1 VPSVEQSWRLSR
13 THLAGQ
19 SSRHIIQPHGHQ
31 RLLHSDASST
41 IKGVSVRTLD
51 RWIHAGKIGFT
62 TLHRSILIHKADFD
76 KFTPQVV
83 YGKSRKRRNKVGG

>member
-1 VPSVEQSWRLSR
+1 LLDSQVDISFNRMDIKDFYTRTQAAQS
-13 THLAGQ
+13 
-19 SSRHIIQPHGHQ
+19 
-31 RLLHSDASST
+31 
-41 IKGVSVRTLD
+41 KGVSVRTLD